1 MNRSCPMHRTV
12 SRRPLRRRST
22 SILATVAEHGE
33 QYSADRLLEL
43 RHRIAGASAMLGEQP
58 LSVYVTGSYG
68 RLEAWAESDIDLF
81 FLHGGSDDEGPFPYT
96 TFIRIAAAL
105 IDSTQAMQFPAFTGD
120 GEYLEVHYV
129 GEMER
134 VLGGREDDYVNAF
147 TARMLLLLESRPLL
161 NDEVYESLLAR
172 IIGFYFRDY
181 EDHQADFLPIFLQN
195 DILRFWRT
203 LTLNYEHHR
212 LKLLPLSGPELAN
225 KKADSGVKNFKLK
238 FSRLSTCF
246 SMVAHLSSAE
256 PPVTP
261 EQVRELCGLTPT
273 DRFRALRGRS
283 DTMDGLLDDLE
294 DQYAEF
300 LEITQQAET
309 DLQAHFG
316 DSSRR
321 RSALGQA
328 NRYGATIYKLLSE
341 ITPADRLRYL
351 VI

>member
-1 MNRSCPMHRTV
+1 MTPKRVYAR
-12 SRRPLRRRST
+12 
-22 SILATVAEHGE
+22 AVAELGE
-33 QYSADRLLEL
+33 QYSADRLIEL
-43 RHRIAGASAMLGEQP
+43 RGRIAGASAVVGQQP

-105 IDSTQAMQFPAFTGD
+105 IDATEAMHFPAFTGD

-134 VLGGREDDYVNAF
+134 VLGGREDDYLNAF

-181 EDHQADFLPIFLQN
+181 EDHQAGFLPIFLQN

-212 LKLLPLSGPELAN
+212 LKLLPLSGPELAS
-225 KKADSGVKNFKLK
+225 KKADSAVKNFKLK

-246 SMVAHLSSAE
+246 SMVAHLTSVN

-261 EQVRELCGLTPT
+261 EQVRELCGLAPSK
-273 DRFRALRGRS
+273 RFQALRGRS
-283 DTMDGLLDDLE
+283 ETVDALLDDLKL
-294 DQYAEF
+294 QYAEF
-300 LEITQQAET
+300 LEITQQGEAE
-309 DLQAHFG
+309 LRAYFG

-321 RSALGQA
+321 RSALAQA
-328 NRYGATIYKLLSE
+328 NEYGAKIYKLLSE
-341 ITPADRLRYL
+341 ITPGDRLRYL